1 MGRIPLI
8 SRAKSHPWPFCTWS
22 TGRKAKVFDGRQPL
36 PPATAFWF
44 KRLFKFTCFVFLL
57 LTGIVGAEEIAATG
71 EVTWLERLR
80 LSAEA
85 LHWSDELVRHDWR
98 LQRRPGTDECRI
110 LDPQEQVVCS
120 GSGDECRRRFATLEA
135 SGRIEPLSGPAVIV
149 LHGLGEGRQAMQP
162 LVEHLRASLD
172 ATVLAFGYASTK
184 AAIAD
189 HGQALASVV
198 AGLPAGTR
206 ISFVGHSLGN
216 LVVRSWI
223 GQAAAPHLEQLDRV
237 VMLGPPNQGSELAKK
252 AAQVWMLAALSQGA
266 ARDLVVDWEAVAPNL
281 PAPSCPFGIVAGGT
295 GDDAGYSRLLDG
307 DDDAVVTVAETKLDG
322 ADDFFLVPVRHA
334 AMMKSPTVQDAVTAF
349 LTTGRFPMARADA
362 GAAP

>member
-1 MGRIPLI
+1 MGRIPVAAACLV
-8 SRAKSHPWPFCTWS
+8 A
-22 TGRKAKVFDGRQPL
+22 
-36 PPATAFWF
+36 
-44 KRLFKFTCFVFLL
+44 LL
-57 LTGIVGAEEIAATG
+57 LPGMVGAEEIAATG

-135 SGRIEPLSGPAVIV
+135 SGRIEPVRGPAVIV
-149 LHGLGEGRQAMQP
+149 LHGLGESRRSMKP

-206 ISFVGHSLGN
+206 VSFVGHSLGN

-223 GQAAAPHLEQLDRV
+223 GQAEAPHLDQLDRV

-266 ARDLVVDWEAVAPNL
+266 ARDLVVDWDTIAPTL
-281 PAPSCPFGIVAGGT
+281 PAPTCPFGIVAGGT
-295 GDDAGYSRLLDG
+295 GDDVGYSRLLDG